1 MYIKVL
7 LSIFSW
13 LLDYYSNNSMVYA
26 FEEVLFFDDRSTT
39 TTQQLFGHNII
50 SIIYFQKNLYNIIPG
65 TTVM

>member
-13 LLDYYSNNSMVYA
+13 LLDYYSNNSMVYYA

-39 TTQQLFGHNII
+39 DDDATIIWPQHHFNHLFSKKFI
-50 SIIYFQKNLYNIIPG
+50 
-65 TTVM
+65 

>member
-39 TTQQLFGHNII
+39 DDDATIIWPQHHFNHLFSKKFI
-50 SIIYFQKNLYNIIPG
+50 
-65 TTVM
+65 